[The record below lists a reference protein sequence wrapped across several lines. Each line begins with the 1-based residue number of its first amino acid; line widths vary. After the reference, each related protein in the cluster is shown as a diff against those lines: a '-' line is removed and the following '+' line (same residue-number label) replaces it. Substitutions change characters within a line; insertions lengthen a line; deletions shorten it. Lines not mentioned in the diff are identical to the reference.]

1 MFRSWAAFG
10 ILKPEQAP
18 KKHPPPATPLE
29 FPVCT
34 PKAQCPGSFPDNVDL
49 FTLFALPRSLDDINE
64 EHVNILNINVDR
76 DVPLSMLIP
85 QAYLPLATWESD
97 PCQSGGSDVFPAP
110 LVSLATLSN
119 GSDIP
124 GHEVFYNRMKELVL
138 NNDDIFR
145 FINREPTLPG
155 HVEAKVAQFRKFFEA
170 LYAMCEYWDTS
181 HDNDT
186 TPAPK
191 QSMPPDD
198 NAMDTNQDCSEAQAP
213 NTEDDKGPYLG
224 RRLGTG
230 RDMPM
235 HYREEA
241 VKALVET
248 IAWCFRCQVSN
259 PRNHAK
265 LKLGNMFVPVYQTA
279 LAYRPHQDRQRAR
292 LGFVE
297 GPLLAIQCRAE
308 TVFRLAGEQEGEG
321 HGEMLDLLREV
332 GAMLLL
338 AQERARQG
346 KVEVAPGTDQWWA
359 TAPRWGGGPGGE
371 IGIAEAA
378 SADEAPP
385 AQKHDEAAVA
395 DPEADEPS
403 VRLED
408 KKRRKLE
415 KRRQRKNRR
424 GSSAY
429 HNLQAP
435 ASSWDK
441 KTTYARIGKEEGSEY
456 DDVYL
461 VSSINHH
468 LCILRLRVHAHF
480 VEYLTTG
487 MVPGADGGSVEE
499 RPWYGLDVRRSRWF
513 DLLVPADRVQAMRGV
528 WGVMAWLMRGKG
540 GGGNKGGERVEGRQ
554 EGGREFGAGVEQDGV
569 CLRR

>member
-1 MFRSWAAFG
+1 M
-10 ILKPEQAP
+10 
-18 KKHPPPATPLE
+18 
-29 FPVCT
+29 
-34 PKAQCPGSFPDNVDL
+34 DL
-49 FTLFALPRSLDDINE
+49 FTLFALPRRPDDINE

-85 QAYLPLATWESD
+85 EAYLPPTTWESD
-97 PCQSGGSDVFPAP
+97 PRQSGGSDVFPAP

-124 GHEVFYNRMKELVL
+124 GHEVFYTRMKELVF
-138 NNDDIFR
+138 NNDDVFR
-145 FINREPTLPG
+145 FIHREPSPPG
-155 HVEAKVAQFRKFFEA
+155 HVEARVAHFRKFFEA

-186 TPAPK
+186 TPTSK
-191 QSMPPDD
+191 QSMPPDSE
-198 NAMDTNQDCSEAQAP
+198 AMDINQDRSEAQAP
-213 NTEDDKGPYLG
+213 NPEDGKEPYNG

-235 HYREEA
+235 HYREDA

-248 IAWCFRCQVSN
+248 IAWCFRCQVFN
-259 PRNHAK
+259 PRNHGK
-265 LKLGNMFVPVYQTA
+265 LKLKNMFVPVYQTA
-279 LAYRPHQDRQRAR
+279 LVYRPPQDRQRAR

-308 TVFRLAGEQEGEG
+308 TVFRFPDEQEGEG

-338 AQERARQG
+338 AQERAREG
-346 KVEVAPGTDQWWA
+346 KVEVAPGWWA

-371 IGIAEAA
+371 VESAEAA
-378 SADEAPP
+378 SADDAPP
-385 AQKHDEAAVA
+385 AQKDDEATGA
-395 DPEADEPS
+395 DPGDDEVN

-435 ASSWDK
+435 ASTWDK
-441 KTTYARIGKEEGSEY
+441 KTTYARIGTEEGSEY
-456 DDVYL
+456 DDVSSRL
-461 VSSINHH
+461 GSFVAANGCGELTHSVCFWHRSISSPHSTTISASSVFVSMP
-468 LCILRLRVHAHF
+468 ILLS
-480 VEYLTTG
+480 T
-487 MVPGADGGSVEE
+487 
-499 RPWYGLDVRRSRWF
+499 
-513 DLLVPADRVQAMRGV
+513 
-528 WGVMAWLMRGKG
+528 
-540 GGGNKGGERVEGRQ
+540 
-554 EGGREFGAGVEQDGV
+554 
-569 CLRR
+569 